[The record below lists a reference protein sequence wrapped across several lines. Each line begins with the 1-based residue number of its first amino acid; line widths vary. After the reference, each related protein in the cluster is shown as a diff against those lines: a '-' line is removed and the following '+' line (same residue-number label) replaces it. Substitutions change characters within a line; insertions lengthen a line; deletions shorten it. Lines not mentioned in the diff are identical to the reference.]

1 MKNVRS
7 SSLPHLAVALAL
19 TVAYAVGAAW
29 FYYAPARGE
38 PNLNVTFQGLFIHFL
53 FLSFLFWIVAIP
65 EKKPF
70 PALNLLVLTL
80 LMVPVGV
87 VTSLL
92 CLFALSGA
100 GLQETYGI
108 EYTVLALVPFAV
120 AHKFVK
126 GRVSAVPFVLAVLY
140 GVAAYL
146 WVNVPW

>member
-1 MKNVRS
+1 MKNARS
-7 SSLPHLAVALAL
+7 SPLSHLAVALAL

-38 PNLNVTFQGLFIHFL
+38 PNLDVTFRGLFIHFL

-80 LMVPVGV
+80 LMVPAGV
-87 VTSLL
+87 VASLL

-100 GLQETYGI
+100 GLRETYGI
-108 EYTVLALVPFAV
+108 EYVVLALVPFAV
-120 AHKFVK
+120 AHKLVK
-126 GRVSAVPFVLAVLY
+126 GRVLAVPFILAVLY
-140 GVAAYL
+140 GVTAYL